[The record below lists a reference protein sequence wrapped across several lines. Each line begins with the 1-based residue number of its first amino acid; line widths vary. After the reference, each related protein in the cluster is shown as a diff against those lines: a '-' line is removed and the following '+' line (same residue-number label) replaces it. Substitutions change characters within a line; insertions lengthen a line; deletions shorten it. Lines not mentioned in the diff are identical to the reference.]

1 MKNHTT
7 SQFLTML
14 MVMMCSLFALPQRVH
29 AKYPYAYAQLN
40 EKGNTLT
47 FYYDDKA
54 AERPGKKMSPN
65 DTYLTS
71 WLDLPRWAGSYSER
85 NTSITTVVFDESFKQ
100 APHHYS
106 RMVSLSRSTHHG
118 EGLGKPQH

>member
-7 SQFLTML
+7 SQFLTIL

-54 AERPGKKMSPN
+54 AERPGKKNEPQRRSLN
-65 DTYLTS
+65 L
-71 WLDLPRWAGSYSER
+71 LDRRAKMGWHL
-85 NTSITTVVFDESFKQ
+85 F
-100 APHHYS
+100 
-106 RMVSLSRSTHHG
+106 
-118 EGLGKPQH
+118 